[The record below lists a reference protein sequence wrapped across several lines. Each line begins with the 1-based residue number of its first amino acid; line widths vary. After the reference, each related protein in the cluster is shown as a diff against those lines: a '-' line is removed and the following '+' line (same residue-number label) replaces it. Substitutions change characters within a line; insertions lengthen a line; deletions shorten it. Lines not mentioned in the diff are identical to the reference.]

1 MVEAEGYYGLSRGW
15 QHRYVT
21 LASPSTHLVM
31 TDGLIASTEDTKK
44 SHYQPCLD

>member
-1 MVEAEGYYGLSRGW
+1 MVEAEGCYGCCEVGSIGM
-15 QHRYVT
+15 
-21 LASPSTHLVM
+21 LASQSTHLVM